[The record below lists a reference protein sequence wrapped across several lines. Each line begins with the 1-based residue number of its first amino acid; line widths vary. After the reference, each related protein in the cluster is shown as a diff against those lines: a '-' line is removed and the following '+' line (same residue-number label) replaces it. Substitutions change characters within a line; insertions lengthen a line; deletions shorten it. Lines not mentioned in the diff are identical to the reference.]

1 MFDRVLEIPLSYTSG
16 YTIKNPS
23 RLSFHMYWKLKA
35 NRNHQKKK
43 KKKKKKKIEKF
54 TILDSYCIFL
64 LLSCMNPVNTFS
76 VLFCVLLNMPW
87 EQKLISWNEQN
98 ISVVICR
105 SSRPKVFYKKG
116 VLRNF
121 AKFTGK
127 HLRES
132 LYFNKVAGLR
142 SANVY
147 LQGSKRPIFLPYRNL

>member
-1 MFDRVLEIPLSYTSG
+1 MFDRVLEIPLPYTSG
-16 YTIKNPS
+16 YTIKKHPS
-23 RLSFHMYWKLKA
+23 RLSFYMYWKLKA
-35 NRNHQKKK
+35 NRNHQ
-43 KKKKKKKIEKF
+43 KKKKKIEKF

-64 LLSCMNPVNTFS
+64 LLSCMNCMNPVNSFS
-76 VLFCVLLNMPW
+76 VLFCVLLNTPW

-105 SSRPKVFYKKG
+105 SSRPKVFYKKV

-142 SANVY
+142 SANVC
-147 LQGSKRPIFLPYRNL
+147 LQGSKRPIFLSYRNL

>member
-1 MFDRVLEIPLSYTSG
+1 MFDRVLEVPLSYTSG
-16 YTIKNPS
+16 YTIKKHPS
-23 RLSFHMYWKLKA
+23 RLSFHMYRKLKT
-35 NRNHQKKK
+35 NRNHQ
-43 KKKKKKKIEKF
+43 KKKKKKIEKF

-64 LLSCMNPVNTFS
+64 HLSCMNPVNTFS

-87 EQKLISWNEQN
+87 EQKLISWNDQN

-116 VLRNF
+116 VLTNF

-127 HLRES
+127 QLRES

-142 SANVY
+142 PANVC
-147 LQGSKRPIFLPYRNL
+147 LQGSKRPIFLSYRNL

>member
-43 KKKKKKKIEKF
+43 KKIEKF

-76 VLFCVLLNMPW
+76 VLLCVLLNMFW

-142 SANVY
+142 SANVC
-147 LQGSKRPIFLPYRNL
+147 LQGSKRPIFLSYRNL